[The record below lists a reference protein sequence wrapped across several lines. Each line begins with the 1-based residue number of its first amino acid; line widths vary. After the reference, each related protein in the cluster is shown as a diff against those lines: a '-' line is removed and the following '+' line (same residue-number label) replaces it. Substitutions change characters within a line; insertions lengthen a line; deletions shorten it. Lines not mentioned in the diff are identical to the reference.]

1 MRDAY
6 ILLVLWILAGA
17 LIFSLLEGWELL
29 DALYFSVIS
38 ITTVGY
44 GDLVPS
50 TPAGKFFTV
59 VFLLVGVGLALY
71 ALSAFSERIVR
82 AYSKTERLL
91 RRLARKERELEKRE
105 RELEEREEML
115 ERKEEELEERISALE
130 KLIKARRKG

>member
-6 ILLVLWILAGA
+6 ILLVLWIIVGA
-17 LIFSLLEGWELL
+17 LVFSYLEGWQFL

-50 TPAGKFFTV
+50 TPTGKFFTV

-71 ALSAFSERIVR
+71 VLSIFSQRILG

-91 RRLARKERELEKRE
+91 KRLARKEKELEKKE

-115 ERKEEELEERISALE
+115 ERKEEELEKRVEALE
-130 KLIKARRKG
+130 KKLRRKR

>member
-6 ILLVLWILAGA
+6 ILLVLWIIVGA
-17 LIFSLLEGWELL
+17 LVFSYLEGWQFL

-71 ALSAFSERIVR
+71 VLSIFSQRILG

-91 RRLARKERELEKRE
+91 KRLARKEKELEKKE

-115 ERKEEELEERISALE
+115 ERKEEELEKRVEALE
-130 KLIKARRKG
+130 KKLRRKR